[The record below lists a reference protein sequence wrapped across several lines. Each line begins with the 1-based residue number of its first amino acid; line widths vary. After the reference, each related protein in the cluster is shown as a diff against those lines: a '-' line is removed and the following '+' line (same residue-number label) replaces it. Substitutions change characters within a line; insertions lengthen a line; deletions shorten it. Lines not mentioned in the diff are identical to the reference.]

1 MTLLHSFIYIFS
13 SDFHKTLSLDRNNQ
27 LSATTKMK
35 LLNINGGVKL
45 FFPKY
50 SGAVLSET
58 EHADIFKVP
67 IAHGKSKELLVA
79 GMVEALKSLI
89 PESYLTLNK
98 ITNMGFIVDAEFVI
112 DAKCNPLT
120 EKDAAKGKKLVYNNL
135 CFHL

>member
-1 MTLLHSFIYIFS
+1 
-13 SDFHKTLSLDRNNQ
+13 
-27 LSATTKMK
+27 MK

-58 EHADIFKVP
+58 EHADIFNVP
-67 IAHGKSKELLVA
+67 ISHGKAKQVLVD
-79 GMVEALKSLI
+79 GMVEALKSLV

-112 DAKCNPLT
+112 DAKCNPLAA
-120 EKDAAKGKKLVYNNL
+120 KDASKGKK
-135 CFHL
+135 